1 MLATDSDLRPS
12 VDGMRRIH
20 WPASTGLRGH
30 HVPDPV
36 AAFARIMHLAEKAKI
51 GEFHC
56 HLKLNGNELLAAEMA
71 IFILGVIN
79 LIRTKPTP
87 VNQRLEA
94 QVLSDVSQLARAQ
107 TDCWI

>member
-36 AAFARIMHLAEKAKI
+36 AAFARIMHQSLTI
-51 GEFHC
+51 
-56 HLKLNGNELLAAEMA
+56 
-71 IFILGVIN
+71 
-79 LIRTKPTP
+79 KPT
-87 VNQRLEA
+87 Q
-94 QVLSDVSQLARAQ
+94 Q
-107 TDCWI
+107 